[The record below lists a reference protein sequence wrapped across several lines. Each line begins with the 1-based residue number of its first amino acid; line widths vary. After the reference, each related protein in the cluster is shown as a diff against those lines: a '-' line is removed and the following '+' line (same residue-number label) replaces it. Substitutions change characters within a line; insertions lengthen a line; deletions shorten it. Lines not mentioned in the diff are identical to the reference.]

1 MFIIRNKE
9 TKKLPCEYSGDIEFP
24 LTTGE
29 ELKNRLSG
37 CRYSAKPELL
47 DRFFD
52 FENDSRHDVYSKEE
66 YEVVEFKWCE
76 PFYIRQSVGGRQVTF
91 DGYGEFFFNT
101 DEGMETIFDD
111 EDNCIYGTDGVAIE
125 IPAYR
130 QNLILTLYQGRA
142 NIHFWA
148 RHEEGSSYEE
158 LEIELVRDEDG
169 FPYWSI
175 DSDTGGTDCDG
186 PIEYHRFFMSHGG
199 FAPKWNIEESQEKYE
214 RECRWYSQMIS
225 DPQRKGWNRD
235 VYAEQAGY

>member
-1 MFIIRNKE
+1 
-9 TKKLPCEYSGDIEFP
+9 
-24 LTTGE
+24 
-29 ELKNRLSG
+29 
-37 CRYSAKPELL
+37 
-47 DRFFD
+47 
-52 FENDSRHDVYSKEE
+52 
-66 YEVVEFKWCE
+66 
-76 PFYIRQSVGGRQVTF
+76 
-91 DGYGEFFFNT
+91 
-101 DEGMETIFDD
+101 METIFDD

-175 DSDTGGTDCDG
+175 NSDTGGTDCDG
-186 PIEYHRFFMSHGG
+186 PIEYHRFFISHGG

-214 RECRWYSQMIS
+214 RECRWHSQMIS

-235 VYAEQAGY
+235 VYAEQASY